1 MSETFDIVDPVEKF
15 VEAREAVALSTE
27 TAGQGRHTRMNQAL
41 LLAGAALFAIST
53 LILVHTFS
61 PREGGEFAS
70 GVNEQSA
77 SDTTPQHHV
86 SSRQLGS
93 DPLALVPAAP
103 PRAQSV
109 HAIDPEAFAARS
121 SESQVQTSQ
130 KSAPLSTVTSGR
142 QAAAVE
148 SSPSAQLKDQSP
160 ATAEVTEAPS
170 HPGLG
175 DQLLKITSAVSIRNG
190 PSASA
195 DIIGMAY
202 AGTVARVASRD
213 SGWTQ
218 IVDPSS
224 GKTGWIDSTALS
236 PLTPTVD
243 TASTED
249 STPKQMSEDQPA
261 GALNKPALEQG
272 FEIPDENALPSAKA
286 KKHGSNRHYGRRQFP
301 FRFVLRLFR
310 R

>member
-15 VEAREAVALSTE
+15 LEAREAVALSTE
-27 TAGQGRHTRMNQAL
+27 TAGQGRQTRMNQAL
-41 LLAGAALFAIST
+41 LLAGTALFAIST
-53 LILVHTFS
+53 LILVHTLS
-61 PREGGEFAS
+61 PRERGEFAS

-77 SDTTPQHHV
+77 SDATPQHHV
-86 SSRQLGS
+86 SSRQPGS
-93 DPLALVPAAP
+93 DAPALPASP

-109 HAIDPEAFAARS
+109 HAIDP
-121 SESQVQTSQ
+121 T
-130 KSAPLSTVTSGR
+130 TVTSG
-142 QAAAVE
+142 QHVAAVE
-148 SSPSAQLKDQSP
+148 SSTSAQLKDQRP

-213 SGWTQ
+213 SRWTQ

-224 GKTGWIDSTALS
+224 GKKGWIDSTVLS
-236 PLTPTVD
+236 PLTRTVD
-243 TASTED
+243 AASTED
-249 STPKQMSEDQPA
+249 STPKQMSEGEPA

-272 FEIPDENALPSAKA
+272 FEIPHEKNTLPAAKA
-286 KKHGSNRHYGRRQFP
+286 KKHGSNRHYRRRGFP
-301 FRFVLRLFR
+301 FRFALRLFR